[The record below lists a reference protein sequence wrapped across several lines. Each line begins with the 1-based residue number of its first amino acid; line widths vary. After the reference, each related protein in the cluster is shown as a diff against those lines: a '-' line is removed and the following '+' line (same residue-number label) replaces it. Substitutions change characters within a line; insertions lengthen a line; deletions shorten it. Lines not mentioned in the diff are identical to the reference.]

1 MCVAAVP
8 GLAADW
14 KFRLSGATTVTA
26 TNNANLAPSGQRDAD
41 LILQVTPAINVSRA
55 GARLRVDA
63 AYAPSAFIYVNESR
77 NSGVTNTL
85 AARANLE
92 AVENFFFVDAAA
104 NASRQ
109 FLNPFGTQSQDLP
122 LSTSNSTQTWNYGIS
137 PYIRGRFGATGVTYL
152 ARSDNFWTTAS
163 GTGSG
168 TTYSGSNRVNLDSAP
183 ARVSWGLQWIGQT
196 TRFQNST
203 QNLDSNI
210 YRARVTWTID
220 PQFQVFATGGYQ
232 DNNYALNPDDTSGA
246 IYGGGFVWRP
256 TERTS
261 LNASYEETVFGPSYS
276 VAFNHR
282 QRRAAWTLTANRSTT
297 TFPQQVANLPPG
309 NTAALLDTILQAQ
322 FPDPVQRQAEIQRIL
337 TTTGLPAF
345 LLPSQNF
352 FSQQVYDLEIIQAS
366 AAILGVRNTVTF
378 TVFYSESTTVS
389 SQVAASANNPFNLG
403 NAVQQQGGSVAWNLR
418 VTPLLSM
425 NAIASRTESE
435 SRQPTGLKSTTDRFA
450 VTFTR
455 PLSPKTQASVGAR
468 YVIFDSNV
476 SNDYNEAAVFATLS
490 HQF

>member
-1 MCVAAVP
+1 MCVVAAP

-14 KFRLSGATTVTA
+14 KFRLSGSTTVTG
-26 TNNANLAPSGQRDAD
+26 TTNANLAPSGQREAD
-41 LILQVTPAINVSRA
+41 LILQVTPVINVSRA

-63 AYAPSAFIYVNESR
+63 SFAPSGYIYVNESQ
-77 NSGVTNTL
+77 NSGVTNAL

-92 AVENFFFVDAAA
+92 AVENFFFIDAAA
-104 NASRQ
+104 TASRQ

-122 LSTSNSTQTWNYGIS
+122 LSTSNSTQIWNYGLS
-137 PYIRGRFGATGVTYL
+137 PYIRGRLGPTGITYL

-168 TTYSGSNRVNLDSAP
+168 TAYARTNRVNIDSAP
-183 ARVSWGLQWIGQT
+183 ARVGWGLQWIGTT

-203 QNLDSNI
+203 RNLDSNV

-220 PQFQVFATGGYQ
+220 PQLQVFATGGYQ
-232 DNNYALNPDDTSGA
+232 DNNYALNPDDTSGP
-246 IYGGGFVWRP
+246 IYGGGFAWRP

-261 LNASYEETVFGPSYS
+261 LNASYEQTVFGPSYS

-282 QRRAAWTLTANRSTT
+282 QRRTAWTVSANRSTT

-309 NTAALLDTILQAQ
+309 NAAALLDTILQAQ
-322 FPDPVQRQAEIQRIL
+322 IPDPVQRQAEVQRIL
-337 TTTGLPAF
+337 ATTGLPAF

-378 TVFYSESTTVS
+378 TVFFSESTTVS
-389 SQVAASANNPFNLG
+389 SQVAANANNPFNFG
-403 NAVQQQGGSVAWNLR
+403 NVVQQQGGSIAWNLR
-418 VTPLLSM
+418 VTPLLAL
-425 NAIASRTESE
+425 NAIASHTEAE
-435 SRQPTGLKSTTDRFA
+435 SRQPTGSKSTTDRFV
-450 VTFTR
+450 VTLTR
-455 PLSPKTQASVGAR
+455 PLSPRTQGSLGLR

-476 SNDYNEAAVFATLS
+476 ARDYHEAAVFATLS